1 MLNRVL
7 IAAALAF
14 AWACPSDARPVH
26 ETVGWRPT
34 AIPLLNFSSDDG
46 TGYGLR
52 ANLFEYDG
60 QSVPYRRKYSAQLF
74 MSTKGKWV
82 HRVLVDTPE
91 FRPGRRLEVELV
103 YEKEDFANYYGGLSD
118 EDIAKYSRD
127 QKTFRHAFPEL
138 KVKWIRTLRFP
149 WRLRIGGRLSHND
162 IEPNAADGVLSALD
176 SPRRG
181 RGRVRPIRRLAA
193 LRHA

>member
-1 MLNRVL
+1 MLNRIL
-7 IAAALAF
+7 IAAILAF
-14 AWACPSDARPVH
+14 AWACPSGARQIH

-34 AIPLLNFSSDDG
+34 AVPLLNFSSDDG

-60 QSVPYRRKYSAQLF
+60 HSVPYRRKYSAQVF
-74 MSTKGKWV
+74 ITTQGKWV

-91 FRPGRRLEVELV
+91 FQPGRRLEVELV

-118 EDIAKYSRD
+118 EDIAGYARD

-138 KVKWIRTLRFP
+138 KVKWIRT
-149 WRLRIGGRLSHND
+149 
-162 IEPNAADGVLSALD
+162 
-176 SPRRG
+176 
-181 RGRVRPIRRLAA
+181 
-193 LRHA
+193 